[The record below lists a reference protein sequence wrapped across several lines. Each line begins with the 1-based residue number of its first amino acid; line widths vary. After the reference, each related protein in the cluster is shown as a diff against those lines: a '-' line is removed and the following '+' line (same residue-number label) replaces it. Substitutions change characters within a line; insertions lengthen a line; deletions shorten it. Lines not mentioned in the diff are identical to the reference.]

1 MSNGHFKPNHPNVTS
16 SLLSSG
22 LMLSAYARVGAVLGD
37 KALLERAVQA
47 GNFLKEHLWDAEQ
60 QTILRSCYRGDEME
74 VQQM

>member
-1 MSNGHFKPNHPNVTS
+1 MVYFNLIIDTVTS
-16 SLLSSG
+16 SLCSG

-47 GNFLKEHLWDAEQ
+47 GNFLKEYLWDAEKN
-60 QTILRSCYRGDEME
+60 TVLRSCYLGDDME